1 MEKKLKNGGF
11 AMEVEQ
17 LPELWR
23 DRKRYLG
30 MPLSF
35 TSYTLNAE
43 KLLINT
49 GLLNLREEEVL
60 LYRVRDVGM
69 RQSLAERIFGVGT
82 ICVTS
87 SDATVPH
94 LELVHVKNPRKVKD
108 VLSKC
113 VEESRRRNG
122 IRSTELMG
130 GPHPGPH
137 EEDEPLPPEEAPGFG
152 EPEPDG
158 EDLPQ
163 A

>member
-11 AMEVEQ
+11 AVEVEQ

-43 KLLINT
+43 KLLLNT

-130 GPHPGPH
+130 GPRPGAH
-137 EEDEPLPPEEAPGFG
+137 EDDELPPEEIPGDG
-152 EPEPDG
+152 AEPHDEEPQMD
-158 EDLPQ
+158 
-163 A
+163 